1 MTRSTNA
8 FGGIVRG
15 LGRRLRR
22 PVAPP
27 EAEAEPQSG
36 PPADPPPQGPTR
48 RRIASVA
55 EMHAT
60 IAALRQR
67 FSQDSVGFGAAVS
80 ELELAPPPVC
90 TEMRAL
96 DPFSEDYAQ
105 RAFALMAELRGVK
118 GFDARRD
125 ERIGHSL
132 AGRDLWT
139 GLSPWDHR
147 SPLFLAEMFECYA
160 TMLRQLGAPAG
171 ARVLEYG
178 PGSGQ
183 FLLFLARIGY
193 RCHAVDIEPEYLRVI
208 GRQARTMG
216 LEVRT
221 QRGLFGQGFEGERFD
236 VIVFFEAFHHVRDFM
251 GLLRHLRTRLNPG
264 GRLILCGEP
273 LLPDGMVDG
282 PVPYPWGP
290 RLDGLSIE
298 AIQRGWT
305 ELGYQTGFLIN
316 ALLRAGW
323 HPNLIPH
330 HSTFRAHMI
339 VSTVAG
345 DPDDAP

>member
-1 MTRSTNA
+1 MSNTTIA
-8 FGGIVRG
+8 LGGLVRG
-15 LGRRLRR
+15 LRKRFRGAT
-22 PVAPP
+22 PQAAPP
-27 EAEAEPQSG
+27 PPPLPEPA
-36 PPADPPPQGPTR
+36 PTPPQGPAR
-48 RRIASVA
+48 RRIATVA

-60 IAALRQR
+60 IARLR
-67 FSQDSVGFGAAVS
+67 SAAGADAVGFGAAVS
-80 ELELAPPPVC
+80 DLELEPPPVC
-90 TEMRAL
+90 AEMRAM
-96 DPFSEDYAQ
+96 DPFSAEYAE
-105 RAFALMAELRGVK
+105 RAFALMAELRGSK
-118 GFDARRD
+118 RFDARRD
-125 ERIGHSL
+125 ERIGHTL
-132 AGRDLWT
+132 GGRPLWT

-160 TMLRQLGAPAG
+160 TMLRQIGAPPG

-178 PGSGQ
+178 PGTGQ

-193 RCHAVDIEPEYLRVI
+193 QCHAVDIEREYLKVI
-208 GRQARTMG
+208 QRQARIMG
-216 LEVRT
+216 LPVRT
-221 QRGLFGQGFEGERFD
+221 ELGLFGEGFEGERFD
-236 VIVFFEAFHHVRDFM
+236 AIVFFEAFHHARDFM

-305 ELGYQTGFLIN
+305 ELGFQMSFLMN
-316 ALLRAGW
+316 ALVRAGW
-323 HPNLIPH
+323 NPNLIPH

-345 DPDDAP
+345 EPDDAP

>member
-1 MTRSTNA
+1 MTGSSTTL
-8 FGGIVRG
+8 GGLVHRW
-15 LGRRLRR
+15 GRTLRR
-22 PVAPP
+22 QAAPAGP
-27 EAEAEPQSG
+27 DPAPQSG
-36 PPADPPPQGPTR
+36 LPADPPPQIPQR
-48 RRIASVA
+48 RRIATVA

-60 IAALRQR
+60 IAALRAR
-67 FSQDSVGFGAAVS
+67 CKGDSVGFGAAVGDL
-80 ELELAPPPVC
+80 ELEPPPVC
-90 TEMRAL
+90 AEMRSL
-96 DPFSEDYAQ
+96 DPFSPEYAEH
-105 RAFALMAELRGVK
+105 AFALMATLRGAP
-118 GFDARRD
+118 GFNARRD

-132 AGRDLWT
+132 ADRHLWT

-160 TMLRQLGAPAG
+160 TMLRQLGAPPG

-178 PGSGQ
+178 PGTGQ

-193 RCHAVDIEPEYLRVI
+193 RCHAVDIEPEYLHVI
-208 GRQARTMG
+208 RRQARAMD
-216 LEVRT
+216 LKLRT
-221 QRGLFGQGFEGERFD
+221 QRGLFGEGFEGERFD
-236 VIVFFEAFHHVRDFM
+236 VILFFEAFHHVRDFM
-251 GLLRHLRTRLNPG
+251 GLLRLLRGRLNPG

-305 ELGYQTGFLIN
+305 ELGYQVSFLVN

-330 HSTFRAHMI
+330 PTTFRAHMI

>member
-1 MTRSTNA
+1 MSNSP
-8 FGGIVRG
+8 IVIG
-15 LGRRLRR
+15 ALVKRLRKR
-22 PVAPP
+22 LGGESAPAAP
-27 EAEAEPQSG
+27 AEPQA
-36 PPADPPPQGPTR
+36 PAVQGPMR
-48 RRIASVA
+48 RRIDTVA

-60 IAALRQR
+60 IAALRR
-67 FSQDSVGFGAAVS
+67 AAGADSVGFGAAVADI
-80 ELELAPPPVC
+80 ELAPPPVC
-90 TEMRAL
+90 AEMRAM
-96 DPFSEDYAQ
+96 DPFGAEYAQ
-105 RAFALMAELRGVK
+105 RAFALMAELRGK
-118 GFDARRD
+118 DSFDARRD

-132 AGRDLWT
+132 SHRHLWT

-160 TMLRQLGAPAG
+160 TMLRQLGAPSG

-178 PGSGQ
+178 PGTGQ

-208 GRQARTMG
+208 SRQARTMG

-221 QRGLFGQGFEGERFD
+221 QRGLFGEGFEGERFD

-251 GLLRHLRTRLNPG
+251 GLLRHLRRRLNPG

-305 ELGYQTGFLIN
+305 ELGFQTGFLLG
-316 ALLRAGW
+316 ALRRAGW
-323 HPNLIPH
+323 HPNFIPH
-330 HSTFRAHMI
+330 PTTFRAHMI

>member
-1 MTRSTNA
+1 MPMPKATPALS
-8 FGGIVRG
+8 G
-15 LGRRLRR
+15 LVKGLRRRLRR
-22 PVAPP
+22 EVEPP
-27 EAEAEPQSG
+27 LPQEP
-36 PPADPPPQGPTR
+36 DVPQGPLR

-55 EMHAT
+55 QMHAA
-60 IAALRQR
+60 IAELRGA
-67 FSQDSVGFGAAVS
+67 SAMDSVGFGAAVS
-80 ELELAPPPVC
+80 DLELEPPPVC
-90 TEMRAL
+90 AEMRAL
-96 DPFSEDYAQ
+96 DPFSPEYAE
-105 RAFALMAELRGVK
+105 RAFALMSELRGSTE
-118 GFDARRD
+118 FDARRD
-125 ERIGHSL
+125 ERIGHPL
-132 AGRDLWT
+132 TQRPLWT

-160 TMLRQLGAPAG
+160 TMLRQLGAPSG

-178 PGSGQ
+178 PGTGQ

-193 RCHAVDIEPEYLRVI
+193 QCHAVDIEPEYLRVI

-216 LEVRT
+216 LDVRT
-221 QRGLFGQGFEGERFD
+221 QRGLFGEGFEGERFD
-236 VIVFFEAFHHVRDFM
+236 VIVFFEAFHHARDFM
-251 GLLRHLRTRLNPG
+251 GLLRRLRTRLNPG

-273 LLPDGMVDG
+273 LLRDGMVDG

-330 HSTFRAHMI
+330 PTTFRAHMI

>member
-1 MTRSTNA
+1 M
-8 FGGIVRG
+8 RG
-15 LGRRLRR
+15 WRQRRRG
-22 PVAPP
+22 PAAVEISPAPP
-27 EAEAEPQSG
+27 SEAPPSEV
-36 PPADPPPQGPTR
+36 PADPPPRGPAR
-48 RRIASVA
+48 RRIATIA

-60 IAALRQR
+60 IRQLRH
-67 FSQDSVGFGAAVS
+67 DMAHASVAFGEAVGNL
-80 ELELAPPPVC
+80 ELEPPPVC
-90 TEMRAL
+90 AEMRAL
-96 DPFSEDYAQ
+96 DPFSPEYAE
-105 RAFALMAELRGVK
+105 RAFAFMAELRGVP

-125 ERIGHSL
+125 ERIGHTL
-132 AGRDLWT
+132 ADRDLWS

-160 TMLRQLGAPAG
+160 TMLRQLGAPPG

-178 PGSGQ
+178 PGTGQ

-193 RCHAVDIEPEYLRVI
+193 QCHAVDIEPEYLRVI
-208 GRQARTMG
+208 HRQARIMR
-216 LEVRT
+216 LDIRT
-221 QRGLFGQGFEGERFD
+221 ERGLFGEGFDGERFD

-251 GLLRHLRTRLNPG
+251 GLLRHLRGRLNPG

-305 ELGYQTGFLIN
+305 ELGYQTSFLVN

-330 HSTFRAHMI
+330 HTTFRAHMI